1 MSNVFVVDT
10 YKKPLNPVHPGRARL
25 LLKQGKAAV
34 LRRFPFTIILKSEVA
49 APQIQSLHLKLDP
62 GSKTTGIVLLD
73 DQSGLVVFAAELKHR
88 GGKIKN
94 DLESRRGVRRSRRAR
109 HTRYRKPRWNN
120 RTRAKG
126 RLPPLLMSRIY
137 NVETWVSRLR
147 SLCPIGAISMELVRF
162 DMQALENPEIAGCE
176 YQQGT
181 LAGYETREYLLE
193 KFNRTCCY
201 CGKKDVPLQVEHI
214 QARANG
220 GTDRVSNLC
229 LACEKCNRAKGT
241 LDIAVFL
248 KKKPELLKKIL
259 AQEKAPLKDA
269 TAVNATRWKLFETLK
284 ATGLPVEC
292 GSGGRTKFNR
302 VTRNVEKAH
311 WLDAACVGASTP
323 AVLMVSR
330 IKPLRITATGHGSR
344 QMCLMDENGFPRTK
358 PKAKHFPHAFKTGD
372 MVQAIIPAH
381 LKNPGTHT
389 GRMSAKASGYFT
401 LSTQKGNIPDVGKQY
416 CRILQKADG
425 YGYSQIS
432 ASVDAFL
439 SSPCLKAAASRK
451 D

>member
-1 MSNVFVVDT
+1 LSNVFVVDT

-49 APQIQSLHLKLDP
+49 EPQIQPLRLKLDP
-62 GSKTTGIVLLD
+62 GSKTTGIALLD

-88 GGKIKN
+88 GGKIKD
-94 DLESRRGVRRSRRAR
+94 DLESRRGVRRGRRAR

-120 RTRAKG
+120 RKRAKG
-126 RLPPLLMSRIY
+126 WLPPSLMSSIY
-137 NVETWVSRLR
+137 NIETWVSRLR

-162 DMQALENPEIAGCE
+162 DMQAQENPEIAGCE

-193 KFNRTCCY
+193 KFNRTCSY
-201 CGKKDVPLQVEHI
+201 CGKKDSPLQVEHI

-259 AQEKAPLKDA
+259 AQAKAPLKDA

-302 VTRNVEKAH
+302 VTRNLEKAH

-323 AVLMVSR
+323 TVLMVSR
-330 IKPLRITATGHGSR
+330 IKPLLITATGHGSR
-344 QMCLMDENGFPRTK
+344 QMCLMDESGFPRTK
-358 PKAKHFPHAFKTGD
+358 PKAKHFSHAFKTGD
-372 MVQAIIPAH
+372 IVQAIIPAR

-401 LSTQKGNIPDVGKQY
+401 LSTHKGNITDVGKQY

-439 SSPCLKAAASRK
+439 SSPCF
-451 D
+451 

>member
-1 MSNVFVVDT
+1 
-10 YKKPLNPVHPGRARL
+10 
-25 LLKQGKAAV
+25 
-34 LRRFPFTIILKSEVA
+34 
-49 APQIQSLHLKLDP
+49 
-62 GSKTTGIVLLD
+62 
-73 DQSGLVVFAAELKHR
+73 
-88 GGKIKN
+88 
-94 DLESRRGVRRSRRAR
+94 
-109 HTRYRKPRWNN
+109 
-120 RTRAKG
+120 
-126 RLPPLLMSRIY
+126 
-137 NVETWVSRLR
+137 
-147 SLCPIGAISMELVRF
+147 MELVRF
-162 DMQALENPEIAGCE
+162 DMQAQENTEIAGCE

-193 KFNRTCCY
+193 KFNRTCSY
-201 CGKKDVPLQVEHI
+201 CGKKDSPLQVEHI

-248 KKKPELLKKIL
+248 KKKPVLLKKIL
-259 AQEKAPLKDA
+259 AQAKAPLKDA

-302 VTRNVEKAH
+302 VTRNLEKAH

-323 AVLMVSR
+323 AVLIVSR

-344 QMCLMDENGFPRTK
+344 QMCLMDESGFPRTR
-358 PKAKHFPHAFKTGD
+358 PKAKHFSHAFKTGD
-372 MVQAIIPAH
+372 MVQAIIPTGF
-381 LKNPGTHT
+381 KNPGTHT

-401 LSTQKGNIPDVGKQY
+401 LSTHKGNIPDVGKQY

-432 ASVDAFL
+432 ASVDAF
-439 SSPCLKAAASRK
+439 SASPCLKAGVPRK